1 MNGLLQQVVA
11 SLDGG
16 AIEQLA
22 GRMGVSPA
30 QAQGAAAGALP
41 SLLDA
46 LGQRANTAGGAQGLQ
61 ALAEQFASVGGGS
74 QTSSLLAGILA
85 QHGGGMTG
93 LAADAGVSGEQ
104 AGHLLATL
112 EPLLMNAIA
121 QHGAQGGTAQG
132 LQQMLAV
139 ATQHGQALPSGEGLG
154 GMLGSLLGKR

>member
-46 LGQRANTAGGAQGLQ
+46 LGQRGDRFRLVAGGSIFTYDLK
-61 ALAEQFASVGGGS
+61 LRHI
-74 QTSSLLAGILA
+74 LL
-85 QHGGGMTG
+85 HNT
-93 LAADAGVSGEQ
+93 V
-104 AGHLLATL
+104 
-112 EPLLMNAIA
+112 
-121 QHGAQGGTAQG
+121 
-132 LQQMLAV
+132 
-139 ATQHGQALPSGEGLG
+139 
-154 GMLGSLLGKR
+154 